1 MSSQRPGEQGRT
13 AAALGDRLV
22 LPGQDG
28 RWDQARQ
35 AWNLAVD
42 QEPAAVVV
50 PESADDVVAA
60 AGLALERG
68 QRLAAQ
74 STGHAAA
81 PLVAYGPFGDTIL
94 LKTERMRGI
103 SVDPDARTLRVEAGT
118 VWADAVAAA
127 AGHGLAALAGS
138 SPNVGVAGYTL
149 GGGISTLGRR
159 YGLACNS
166 VEAVELVTA
175 DGRMVRA
182 DRDSEPDLFWALR
195 GGGGSFG
202 AVTAIELRLFPVAEA
217 YAGSLWWSIER
228 GDEVLHA
235 WAELTRGDLPDGL
248 STCGRYLRF
257 PPLPEIPEQVRGG
270 SFAVVEAVWLGEPAE
285 ADALLEPLRALGP
298 VNDTIV
304 TMPVG
309 ELGTVHMDPPDP
321 TPNVTDGL
329 GLADL
334 PAEAV
339 DDLVRVAG
347 ADSGISLLLVEVRH
361 LGGALG
367 RPGPGGGALASI
379 EAPYLMTAAGITPT
393 PELGAAAA
401 AQVAGVRSAME
412 PWTAR
417 QVNLNFAE
425 TPRDPSS
432 FWTADAYQRLRR
444 IKTATDPGDLFRS
457 SHPVPP
463 M

>member
-1 MSSQRPGEQGRT
+1 MSAQRPGEQGRA

-50 PESADDVVAA
+50 AESAGDVVAA
-60 AGLALERG
+60 ADLALERG

-81 PLVAYGPFGDTIL
+81 PLVANGPFGDTIL
-94 LKTERMRGI
+94 LKTQRMRGV
-103 SVDPDARTLRVEAGT
+103 SVDLDARTMRVEAGA

-149 GGGISTLGRR
+149 GGGISSLGRR

-202 AVTAIELRLFPVAEA
+202 AVTALELRLFPVAEA
-217 YAGSLWWSIER
+217 YAGSLWWPIER

-235 WAELTRGDLPDGL
+235 WAELTRGDLPDEL
-248 STCGRYLRF
+248 TTYGRYLRF
-257 PPLPEIPEQVRGG
+257 PPLPQVPEQVRGR
-270 SFAVVEAVWLGEPAE
+270 SFAVVEAIWLGEPAE

-298 VNDTIV
+298 ETDTIV
-304 TMPVG
+304 TMPVR
-309 ELGTVHMDPPDP
+309 ELGTVHMDPEDP
-321 TPNVTDGL
+321 TPNVGDGV
-329 GLADL
+329 GLTGL
-334 PAEAV
+334 PVEAV
-339 DDLVRVAG
+339 DELVRVAG
-347 ADSGISLLLVEVRH
+347 ADSGVSLTFAEVRH
-361 LGGALG
+361 LGGELG
-367 RPGPGGGALASI
+367 RPRPDGGALGSI
-379 EAPYLMTAAGITPT
+379 EAPYLMTLGGVAPT
-393 PELGAAAA
+393 PELGAEAAD
-401 AQVAGVRSAME
+401 QIAGVRSALE

-417 QVNLNFAE
+417 QTTVNFVE

-463 M
+463 I

>member
-1 MSSQRPGEQGRT
+1 MSAQQPGEPGRA

-22 LPGQDG
+22 LPGRDG
-28 RWDQARQ
+28 RWDEARR
-35 AWNLAVD
+35 AWNLTVD

-50 PESADDVVAA
+50 PESAEDVAA
-60 AGLALERG
+60 AVELALERG

-74 STGHAAA
+74 TTGHSAA
-81 PLVAYGPFGDTIL
+81 PLVAYGPLGDTIL
-94 LKTERMRGI
+94 LKTQRMRGVA
-103 SVDPDARTLRVEAGT
+103 VDPDARAVRVEAGV

-127 AGHGLAALAGS
+127 AGHGLAPLAGS
-138 SPNVGVAGYTL
+138 APNVGVAGYTL
-149 GGGISTLGRR
+149 GGGISGLGRR

-202 AVTAIELRLFPVAEA
+202 AVTAMELRLFPVAEV
-217 YAGSLWWSIER
+217 YAGSLWWPIER
-228 GDEVLHA
+228 GDEVWHA
-235 WAELTRGDLPDGL
+235 WAELTRGDPPDEL
-248 STCGRYLRF
+248 VTVGRYLRF
-257 PPLPEIPEQVRGG
+257 PPLPQIPEPIRGG
-270 SFAVVEAVWLGEPAE
+270 SFAVVEAIWLGEAAD

-298 VNDTIV
+298 VTDTIV
-304 TMPVG
+304 TMPARD
-309 ELGTVHMDPPDP
+309 LGTVHMDPEDP

-329 GLADL
+329 SLTDL
-334 PAEAV
+334 PVEAV
-339 DDLVRVAG
+339 DELVRVAG
-347 ADSGISLLLVEVRH
+347 ADSGSSLTVVDVRN
-361 LGGALG
+361 LGGELG
-367 RPGPGGGALASI
+367 RPRPDGGALASI
-379 EAPYLMTAAGITPT
+379 EAPYLMTVGGIAPT

-401 AQVAGVRSAME
+401 AQVAAVRSAME
-412 PWTAR
+412 PWMAR
-417 QVNLNFAE
+417 QINLNFAD

-432 FWTADAYQRLRR
+432 FWTAEAYQRLRR
-444 IKTATDPGDLFRS
+444 IKTTTDPGDLFRS

>member
-1 MSSQRPGEQGRT
+1 
-13 AAALGDRLV
+13 
-22 LPGQDG
+22 
-28 RWDQARQ
+28 
-35 AWNLAVD
+35 
-42 QEPAAVVV
+42 
-50 PESADDVVAA
+50 
-60 AGLALERG
+60 
-68 QRLAAQ
+68 
-74 STGHAAA
+74 
-81 PLVAYGPFGDTIL
+81 
-94 LKTERMRGI
+94 
-103 SVDPDARTLRVEAGT
+103 
-118 VWADAVAAA
+118 
-127 AGHGLAALAGS
+127 
-138 SPNVGVAGYTL
+138 VAGYTL

-217 YAGSLWWSIER
+217 YAGSLWWPIER

-367 RPGPGGGALASI
+367 RPGPDGGALASI